1 MILALLGCGKMCV
14 QVRSWMLTYQEGLLV
29 SQLDCGCEGSM
40 SLLCHFSASLSSQ
53 VEREVEGK
61 AQVEDSDL
69 GWSPG
74 PAPLSSGYV
83 TSGELSYPL

>member
-1 MILALLGCGKMCV
+1 
-14 QVRSWMLTYQEGLLV
+14 
-29 SQLDCGCEGSM
+29 M